1 VQRAHCGCKR
11 REVVTAAGTVTL
23 RRVYYRCSRCTQG
36 GYALDERLG
45 IQGRYSPDA
54 RRLICLAGGSWS
66 YDVAAAHLRELSGLV
81 VSDTTVRELCQA
93 EGALMAVWQRT
104 APAVRAEFAAAEGEV
119 EFTTDGTM
127 VNTTDGWQEMK
138 LGLFAKRP
146 RGDAATPDEWDERDL
161 PKPTARVGFAAIE
174 ASDRFGARWDQWAAR
189 LGVKDT
195 STITVLAD
203 GAKWIWDE
211 ARRNLIGSAG
221 VLDVYHALEHVH
233 AAAKTLFG
241 GPGADGAVGARL
253 DRHRGPPATHP
264 PARRSHSTPGAAGA
278 AELPGE
284 SRLAPALRRTSGGR
298 PLDRQR
304 PGGRRLQKPDRPPAQ
319 TDRSPLARPPRQS
332 YGEPLLPRLQPRLET
347 LLGSS
352 SHLITQ
358 KSAPAPVSSGCGR

>member
-241 GPGADGAVGARL
+241 DGTDAAREWTDQARTAL
-253 DRHRGPPATHP
+253 LERGWTGIEDHLQHTPPPDDPTRLQA
-264 PARRSHSTPGAAGA
+264 
-278 AELPGE
+278 LPGLRNYLGNHVSHLHYAE
-284 SRLAPALRRTSGGR
+284 RLAEGRSIGSGQVEGACKN
-298 PLDRQR
+298 LI
-304 PGGRRLQKPDRPPAQ
+304 GRRLKQTGARWRVRRVNRMASLCCLAYSHAWKPYWEAQ
-319 TDRSPLARPPRQS
+319 AT
-332 YGEPLLPRLQPRLET
+332 
-347 LLGSS
+347 
-352 SHLITQ
+352 
-358 KSAPAPVSSGCGR
+358 